1 MPKLDLT
8 PANTPEML
16 EGLIDYA
23 SELALQDRMNDPEGT
38 HPFNKFVRQYKDELV
53 VAELLDKLKFQ
64 AMNRLGPSFVEWQKN
79 QQSKF
84 KPSKIFPE
92 E

>member
-23 SELALQDRMNDPEGT
+23 SGLALEDRMKDPEGT
-38 HPFNKFVRQYKDELV
+38 HPFDKFVRQYEDELV

-64 AMNRLGPSFVEWQKN
+64 AMNNMTSSFKEWQQN
-79 QQSKF
+79 QRSKF
-84 KPSKIFPE
+84 KPSKIIPKE
-92 E
+92 

>member
-23 SELALQDRMNDPEGT
+23 SGLALEDRMKDPEGT
-38 HPFNKFVRQYKDELV
+38 HPFDKFVRQYEDELV

-64 AMNRLGPSFVEWQKN
+64 AMNRLGPSFVEWQQN
-79 QQSKF
+79 QRSKF
-84 KPSKIFPE
+84 KPSKIIPKE
-92 E
+92 